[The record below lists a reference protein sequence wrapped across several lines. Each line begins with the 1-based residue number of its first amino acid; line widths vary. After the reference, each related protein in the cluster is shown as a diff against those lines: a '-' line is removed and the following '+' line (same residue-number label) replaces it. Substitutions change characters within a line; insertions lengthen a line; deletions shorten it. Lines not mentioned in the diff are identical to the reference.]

1 MSSFQ
6 ERESAFE
13 NKFKNDQD
21 LLFRIY
27 ARRAK
32 LVGLWA
38 AGKLGLSGA
47 EAEAYG
53 KALVVED
60 LKEPSINDM
69 VAKLKADFAAKGVS
83 VTDHQIEREMGEALE
98 EARKQVQG

>member
-6 ERESAFE
+6 DRESAFE

-38 AGKLGLSGA
+38 AGLLGLTGA

-53 KALVVED
+53 KAMVVED

-69 VAKLKADFAAKGVS
+69 IAKIKADFAAKGVS
-83 VTDHQIEREMGEALE
+83 VTDHQIEREVGEALE
-98 EARKQVQG
+98 EARKQLVS